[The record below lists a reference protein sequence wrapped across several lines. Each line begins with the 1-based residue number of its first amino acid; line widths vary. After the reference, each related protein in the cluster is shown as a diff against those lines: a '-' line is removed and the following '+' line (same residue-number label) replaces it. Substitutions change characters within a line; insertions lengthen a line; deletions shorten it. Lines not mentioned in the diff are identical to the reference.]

1 MIRLNPVKVGEESVT
16 RGLFPKQKDLATFV
30 RSEEFKEILD
40 TDAITEEGERKIAKY
55 FNVETKW
62 ISLLED
68 YEDQDGK
75 TTLSG
80 FKRYFELLF
89 LVKSE
94 SKRDEVWF
102 SFFEG
107 MHRHAA
113 IVAGLLCSKFNHMTN
128 ELKLG
133 SLTLKDFS
141 GDTVLKSYKDPGIS
155 VEDHLNKI
163 MTKQLDP
170 PMLTNTFHL
179 SAYIPKQVLGDKQDA
194 TTFINGAIYQ
204 SSWISNFKRS
214 SATTTLSKNI
224 SKWLETTQQH
234 STKDT
239 RNCSRYRPVLTE
251 GHDIIL
257 QKDTSVNKFKTDISK
272 FEQKDWVAYK
282 YPDCLRGPAWD
293 GYVGNPFD
301 ITARKD
307 FVMTISFPCMDPT
320 KKTTMTPPYGISLQ
334 SVTTD
339 VGTFD
344 TGGVR
349 KVDARHYNGYLLIP
363 GLVYHM
369 SSKIKNIRIN
379 ELYGNEFEVGIIN
392 YIARYGPYTR
402 LKPFVKLHGAFSNY
416 VEMTEVAYINEC
428 TGEFQIIPVT
438 IFLVMLYNACWMF
451 QRNRESNMLII
462 ALDTFDLGD
471 AVEHEKFMKT
481 LSEST
486 YLRQIPN
493 WNSPFQKIVVYTTI
507 LLNIGVFVLNELNR
521 CNIMV
526 FF

>member
-68 YEDQDGK
+68 YEDQDEK
-75 TTLSG
+75 KTLSG

-113 IVAGLLCSKFNHMTN
+113 IVAGLLCSKFNHMIN

-214 SATTTLSKNI
+214 SATTTVSKNI
-224 SKWLETTQQH
+224 SKWLEIIQQH

-239 RNCSRYRPVLTE
+239 HN
-251 GHDIIL
+251 
-257 QKDTSVNKFKTDISK
+257 
-272 FEQKDWVAYK
+272 
-282 YPDCLRGPAWD
+282 
-293 GYVGNPFD
+293 
-301 ITARKD
+301 
-307 FVMTISFPCMDPT
+307 
-320 KKTTMTPPYGISLQ
+320 
-334 SVTTD
+334 
-339 VGTFD
+339 
-344 TGGVR
+344 
-349 KVDARHYNGYLLIP
+349 
-363 GLVYHM
+363 
-369 SSKIKNIRIN
+369 
-379 ELYGNEFEVGIIN
+379 
-392 YIARYGPYTR
+392 
-402 LKPFVKLHGAFSNY
+402 
-416 VEMTEVAYINEC
+416 
-428 TGEFQIIPVT
+428 
-438 IFLVMLYNACWMF
+438 
-451 QRNRESNMLII
+451 
-462 ALDTFDLGD
+462 
-471 AVEHEKFMKT
+471 
-481 LSEST
+481 
-486 YLRQIPN
+486 
-493 WNSPFQKIVVYTTI
+493 
-507 LLNIGVFVLNELNR
+507 
-521 CNIMV
+521 
-526 FF
+526 